1 MWRALVLAGLL
12 ALTPS
17 AAQVSERPA
26 SVRVTVYHSGG
37 EGDPSAFADPAPNE
51 GLAFITEVRT
61 IDVPAGPTTIE
72 FRGVASTIIP
82 QTAAIDGLPVP
93 LLERNFDY
101 DLLSPGSLIG
111 KSVGETVTLVRTDK
125 KTGKTTERKAVIR
138 TGPNGVVL
146 DFGGSY
152 EALDC
157 SGLPERLVF
166 SKVPDG
172 LRDTPTL
179 SIRTNAR
186 QAGRYTIK
194 LSYLAT
200 DVNWAANYVA
210 RIHGDRLDLSG
221 WVTLVNAGETSFK
234 DVPLD
239 IVAGTV
245 ARQEDEDKAVEP
257 THLYHWGYCWPTNI
271 KWSRT
276 LRKMIDAIQSEDIGR
291 FPDAAPAA
299 ALQRV
304 PGETME
310 AVTVTGMRASQ
321 DLGDYKLYSLNGT
334 TDVNARQ
341 TKQIQ
346 LLDQKDVPFQ
356 RIYYM
361 TISSDEEQHAAAVVL
376 RMKNSKKNN
385 LGLALP
391 AGLFTATELS
401 DDHAPVVLNRT
412 GFRDFSVDSPI
423 ELELGSAMDVYVRGK
438 EISRET
444 IRRSSGD
451 KVRSTG
457 EITIENHKAAAI
469 DFELRLPVSDQIK
482 LIDESLSHAV
492 RSRSLI
498 RSSAP
503 AAAMLSSPSLRSW
516 GVRVS
521 GKGAR
526 IRNDAPFASRR
537 SAV

>member
-37 EGDPSAFADPAPNE
+37 ESDPSAFADPAPNE
-51 GLAFITEVRT
+51 GLVFITETRT
-61 IDVPAGPTTIE
+61 IDVPAGPATIE

-138 TGPNGVVL
+138 TGPSGVVL
-146 DFGGSY
+146 DFGGNY

-186 QAGRYTIK
+186 EAGRYTIK

-234 DVPLD
+234 NVPLD

-245 ARQEDEDKAVEP
+245 ARQEEEDKAVEP
-257 THLYHWGYCWPTNI
+257 KHPYRWGYCWPTNI
-271 KWSRT
+271 RWHKLLDLKNKLMQRRQPT
-276 LRKMIDAIQSEDIGR
+276 PE
-291 FPDAAPAA
+291 FAAPAPPPPPA
-299 ALQRV
+299 MMMDNL
-304 PGETME
+304 ETV
-310 AVTVTGMRASQ
+310 AVTGMRASQ

-341 TKQIQ
+341 TKQLQ
-346 LLDQKDVPFQ
+346 LLDQKDVPFA
-356 RIYYM
+356 RIYYAEIP
-361 TISSDEEQHAAAVVL
+361 TDEEQHAASVML
-376 RMKNSKKNN
+376 RMKNAKKNN

-391 AGLFTATELS
+391 AGLFTATEIS

-412 GFRDFSVDSPI
+412 GFRDFSVDSPM
-423 ELELGSAMDVYVRGK
+423 ELEIGGAMDVYVRGK
-438 EISRET
+438 QISRET
-444 IRRSSGD
+444 IRRRSGNRE
-451 KVRSTG
+451 RSTG
-457 EITIENHKAAAI
+457 EIRIENHKAAAI

-482 LIDESLSHAV
+482 LIDESQSHTITPNGMTWTF
-492 RSRSLI
+492 RI
-498 RSSAP
+498 
-503 AAAMLSSPSLRSW
+503 AAGETKTLRLT
-516 GVRVS
+516 VEEV
-521 GKGAR
+521 K
-526 IRNDAPFASRR
+526 
-537 SAV
+537 

>member
-17 AAQVSERPA
+17 AAQVSERPD
-26 SVRVTVYHSGG
+26 SVRIAVYHSNG
-37 EGDPSAFADPAPNE
+37 ESDPSEFSVISPRD
-51 GLAFITEVRT
+51 GIAFITETRT
-61 IDVPAGPTTIE
+61 IDVPAGPATIE

-82 QTAAIDGLPVP
+82 QTAVVDGLPVP

-101 DLLSPGSLIG
+101 DLLSPGSLIA

-125 KTGKTTERKAVIR
+125 TGKSTERKAVIR

-152 EALDC
+152 EALKC

-166 SKVPDG
+166 AKVPDG

-186 QAGRYTIK
+186 EAGRYTIK
-194 LSYLAT
+194 LSYLAAN
-200 DVNWAANYVA
+200 VNWAANYVA

-221 WVTLVNAGETSFK
+221 WVSLVNAGETSFK
-234 DVPLD
+234 DVPLE

-245 ARQEDEDKAVEP
+245 ARQEDEDNAVQP
-257 THLYHWGYCWPTNI
+257 AQLNRADVCWPTDI
-271 KWSRT
+271 RWWWPKWLWDRLHGGVS
-276 LRKMIDAIQSEDIGR
+276 
-291 FPDAAPAA
+291 APAPM
-299 ALQRV
+299 ALKRSAV
-304 PGETME
+304 ALGDEAMETV
-310 AVTVTGMRASQ
+310 AVSGMRASQ

-334 TDVNARQ
+334 TDVNAHQ

-346 LLDQKDVPFQ
+346 LLDQKDVPFA
-356 RIYYM
+356 RVYYAE
-361 TISSDEEQHAAAVVL
+361 IPSDEEQHAASVML

-401 DDHAPVVLNRT
+401 GDNAPVVLNRT

-423 ELELGSAMDVYVRGK
+423 ELELGNAMDVYVRSK
-438 EISRET
+438 LIRRET
-444 IRRSSGD
+444 IWRSSGNR
-451 KVRSTG
+451 VRGTG
-457 EITIENHKAAAI
+457 EITVENHKAAAI
-469 DFELRLPVSDQIK
+469 DFELRIPVSDQIK
-482 LIDESLSHAV
+482 LIDESASHTVTANGMTWPFH
-492 RSRSLI
+492 L
-498 RSSAP
+498 AP
-503 AAAMLSSPSLRSW
+503 GETKTLRLT
-516 GVRVS
+516 VD
-521 GKGAR
+521 KAE
-526 IRNDAPFASRR
+526 
-537 SAV
+537 

>member
-1 MWRALVLAGLL
+1 MWRALVLAGLV

-17 AAQVSERPA
+17 AAQVSERPDG
-26 SVRVTVYHSGG
+26 VRVTVYHSGG
-37 EGDPSAFADPAPNE
+37 EGDASSFRDPEPDE
-51 GLAFITEVRT
+51 GLAFITETRT
-61 IDVPAGPTTIE
+61 IDVPAGPATIE

-111 KSVGETVTLVRTDK
+111 KSIGETVTLVRTDK

-138 TGPNGVVL
+138 TGPSGVVL

-172 LRDTPTL
+172 LRDSPTL

-194 LSYLAT
+194 LSYLAAN
-200 DVNWAANYVA
+200 VNWAANYVA
-210 RIHGDRLDLSG
+210 RLHGDRLDLSG
-221 WVTLVNAGETSFK
+221 WVTLVNAGDTSFK

-257 THLYHWGYCWPTNI
+257 THLYRADACWPTNI
-271 KWSRT
+271 RWHKLLEFRDK
-276 LRKMIDAIQSEDIGR
+276 LMRMA
-291 FPDAAPAA
+291 PPPPPPPPPAAAPALMA
-299 ALQRV
+299 DSM
-304 PGETME
+304 ETV
-310 AVTVTGMRASQ
+310 AVTGMRASQ

-341 TKQIQ
+341 TKQLQ
-346 LLDQKDVPFQ
+346 LLDQKDVPFA
-356 RIYYM
+356 RIYYAELP
-361 TISSDEEQHAAAVVL
+361 SDEEQHAASVML

-391 AGLFTATELS
+391 AGMFTATEVS
-401 DDHAPVVLNRT
+401 DDHAPVVLKRT
-412 GFRDFSVDSPI
+412 EFRDFSVDSPI
-423 ELELGSAMDVYVRGK
+423 EVEIGGAMDVYVRAK
-438 EISRET
+438 QIDREI
-444 IRRSSGD
+444 IRRKHDNRTRASGS
-451 KVRSTG
+451 VR
-457 EITIENHKAAAI
+457 IENHKAAAV
-469 DFELRLPVSDQIK
+469 DFELRLPVSDKVKI
-482 LIDESLSHAV
+482 IDESQSHTVTANGMTWTFH
-492 RSRSLI
+492 I
-498 RSSAP
+498 P
-503 AAAMLSSPSLRSW
+503 PGEFKDLRLT
-516 GVRVS
+516 VETQ
-521 GKGAR
+521 
-526 IRNDAPFASRR
+526 D
-537 SAV
+537 

>member
-1 MWRALVLAGLL
+1 MWRALVLAGLV

-17 AAQVSERPA
+17 AAQVSERPD

-37 EGDPSAFADPAPNE
+37 EGDPSTFADPAPDE
-51 GLAFITEVRT
+51 GLAFITETRT
-61 IDVPAGPTTIE
+61 IDVPTGPATIE

-101 DLLSPGSLIG
+101 DLLSPGALIG

-125 KTGKTTERKAVIR
+125 KTGKTNERKAVIR

-146 DFGGSY
+146 DFGGTY
-152 EALDC
+152 EALGC

-166 SKVPDG
+166 AKVPDG

-186 QAGRYTIK
+186 EAGRYTIK

-200 DVNWAANYVA
+200 NVNWAANYVA

-221 WVTLVNAGETSFK
+221 WVTLINAGETSFK

-245 ARQEDEDKAVEP
+245 ARQEGEDKAVEP
-257 THLYHWGYCWPTNI
+257 KHLYHWGYCWPTDI
-271 KWSRT
+271 RWHK
-276 LRKMIDAIQSEDIGR
+276 LLMAMQDIGR
-291 FPDAAPAA
+291 FADARLPPPPPPPPAPAMMA
-299 ALQRV
+299 DSM
-304 PGETME
+304 ETV
-310 AVTVTGMRASQ
+310 AVTGMRASQ

-346 LLDQKDVPFQ
+346 LLDQKDVPFA
-356 RIYYM
+356 RVYY
-361 TISSDEEQHAAAVVL
+361 IEVPSDEEQHAASVML

-401 DDHAPVVLNRT
+401 GDNAPVVLNRT
-412 GFRDFSVDSPI
+412 GFRDFSIDSPI
-423 ELELGSAMDVYVRGK
+423 ELELGNALDVYVRGK
-438 EISRET
+438 QISRET
-444 IRRSSGD
+444 IRRSSGN
-451 KVRSTG
+451 RERTTG
-457 EITIENHKAAAI
+457 EIVVENHKTAAV
-469 DFELRLPVSDQIK
+469 DFELRLPVSEQLKI
-482 LIDESLSHAV
+482 IDESVSHIVTANGMTWPFHLV
-492 RSRSLI
+492 
-498 RSSAP
+498 P
-503 AAAMLSSPSLRSW
+503 GETKTLRLT
-516 GVRVS
+516 VE
-521 GKGAR
+521 KAE
-526 IRNDAPFASRR
+526 
-537 SAV
+537 

>member
-1 MWRALVLAGLL
+1 MWRALVLAGLI

-17 AAQVSERPA
+17 AAQVSERPD

-37 EGDPSAFADPAPNE
+37 EGDPTTFTDPAPDE
-51 GLAFITEVRT
+51 GLAFITETRT
-61 IDVPAGPTTIE
+61 IDLPAGPATIE
-72 FRGVASTIIP
+72 LRGVASTIIP

-101 DLLSPGSLIG
+101 DLLTPGSLIG

-125 KTGKTTERKAVIR
+125 KTGKTTERKAVVR
-138 TGPNGVVL
+138 TAPNGVVL

-186 QAGRYTIK
+186 EAGRYTIK

-200 DVNWAANYVA
+200 NVNWAANYVA
-210 RIHGDRLDLSG
+210 RLHGGRLDLSG

-245 ARQEDEDKAVEP
+245 ARQEDEDQAVEP
-257 THLYHWGYCWPTNI
+257 AHLYRSDTCWPTNI
-271 KWSRT
+271 RWHKLLD
-276 LRKMIDAIQSEDIGR
+276 LRNKLMQR
-291 FPDAAPAA
+291 RMPDLEMMAPAPA
-299 ALQRV
+299 PPAMV
-304 PGETME
+304 ADSMETV
-310 AVTVTGMRASQ
+310 AVTGMRASQ

-346 LLDQKDVPFQ
+346 LLDQKDVPFA
-356 RIYYM
+356 RIYYAQ
-361 TISSDEEQHAAAVVL
+361 IPSDEEQHTAAVML

-401 DDHAPVVLNRT
+401 DDQAPVVLNRT

-438 EISRET
+438 EISREK
-444 IRRSSGD
+444 IRRSTGN

-457 EITIENHKAAAI
+457 EVTIENHKAAAI
-469 DFELRLPVSDQIK
+469 DFELRLPVSDWIK
-482 LIDESLSHAV
+482 LIDESQSHTV
-492 RSRSLI
+492 TPNGMTWTFHL
-498 RSSAP
+498 
-503 AAAMLSSPSLRSW
+503 AAGESKRLRLT
-516 GVRVS
+516 VE
-521 GKGAR
+521 KP
-526 IRNDAPFASRR
+526 D
-537 SAV
+537 